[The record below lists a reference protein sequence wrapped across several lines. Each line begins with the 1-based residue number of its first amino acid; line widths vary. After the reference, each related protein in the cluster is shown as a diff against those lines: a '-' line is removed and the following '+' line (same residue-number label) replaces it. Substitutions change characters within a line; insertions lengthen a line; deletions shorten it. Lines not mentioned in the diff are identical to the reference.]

1 MSGRSA
7 VHDPMRRPAA
17 EGWPPVIRPFGDTA
31 VLVELEGE
39 SSLRR
44 AARVHQV
51 AAWIADRCRPT
62 DGWGCPVPGATSVLV
77 PFDPISPGPELAA
90 ERLRDVL
97 AAFSAEAVGDAWP
110 ASPPVIEIRVRYGGQ
125 SGPDL
130 EAVAAASGLPPDDVV
145 LLHASRIY
153 RVLFLGFIAG
163 FAYCGTLPAELA
175 LPRRGTPRT
184 RVEAGSVVIA
194 GRMTGVLPVETPSG
208 WHVIGR
214 TGQDVWD
221 PARRQPA
228 MLQPGDAVRF
238 VPEVA

>member
-1 MSGRSA
+1 VNEPA
-7 VHDPMRRPAA
+7 RRRA
-17 EGWPPVIRPFGDTA
+17 EVWPPILRPFGDTG

-39 SSLRR
+39 SSLQR

-51 AAWIADRCRPT
+51 AAWIAERCPAS

-77 PFDPISPGPELAA
+77 PFDPVTPGPEVATR
-90 ERLRDVL
+90 RLSDVL

-130 EAVAAASGLPPDDVV
+130 EAVAAASGLPPEDVI

-153 RVLFLGFIAG
+153 RVLFLGFVAG

-175 LPRRGTPRT
+175 LPRRATPRT

-194 GRMTGVLPVETPSG
+194 GRMTSVLPVQSPSG
-208 WHVIGR
+208 WHVIGH
-214 TGQDVWD
+214 TSEVVWD
-221 PARRQPA
+221 PTRSEPAR
-228 MLQPGDAVRF
+228 LQPGDAVRF
-238 VPEVA
+238 VPEEA

>member
-1 MSGRSA
+1 
-7 VHDPMRRPAA
+7 VTA
-17 EGWPPVIRPFGDTA
+17 EVTWPPSIRPFGDTA

-39 SSLRR
+39 SSLKR

-51 AAWIADRCRPT
+51 AAWIADRCPAS

-77 PFDPISPGPELAA
+77 PFDPIMPGPEVATL
-90 ERLRDVL
+90 RLHDVL
-97 AAFSAEAVGDAWP
+97 AAFSAEAVGGAWP
-110 ASPPVIEIRVRYGGQ
+110 ASPSVIEIPVRYGGR

-130 EAVAAASGLPPDDVV
+130 EAVAAASGLPADDVI

-153 RVLFLGFIAG
+153 RVLFLGFVAG

-175 LPRRGTPRT
+175 LPRRATPRT

-214 TGQDVWD
+214 TSEVVWN
-221 PARRQPA
+221 PARSHPA
-228 MLQPGDAVRF
+228 LLQPGDAVRF
-238 VPEVA
+238 VPEAA